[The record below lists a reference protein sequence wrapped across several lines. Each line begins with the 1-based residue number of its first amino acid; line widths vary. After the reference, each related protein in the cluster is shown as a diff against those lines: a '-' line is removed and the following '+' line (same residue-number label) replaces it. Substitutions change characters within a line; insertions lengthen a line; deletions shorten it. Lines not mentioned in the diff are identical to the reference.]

1 MADTARDLLADRG
14 YRAEPIYLTDLDRVS
29 PASALAP
36 DLRPNTWQTLPYEA
50 EDLHGVLLWAGF
62 ESQSPAVTYPMDR
75 RGWHAICVGFHPT
88 TEDQGWLGQVLV
100 KLSGDD
106 TYSMLR
112 WDGPQGLDGHTRRQR
127 FEELFWRVAK
137 LDGQDLVFEQIA
149 RRVAAGDGPGTIQ
162 GDAAK
167 IAYVKLVPLSDAEAA
182 AHECDLRDASTHR
195 LFGHNDAFYP
205 YTYRT
210 TTAEQIRREVEP
222 YRETDFGRIYWEVG
236 GGDKLYYPTS
246 VGRNPADLR
255 PEGLQP
261 AGGAPAGGELSRA
274 AAQRGRSGGSR
285 ATAHPRPGHGVPRQL
300 PPGRLDLSADHD
312 GRVFHRGIFRAPSG
326 AALHRPRG
334 PASAAPVLCVSGDPG
349 VLSCRAAGGG
359 GLSR

>member
-1 MADTARDLLADRG
+1 MATTARDFLADRG

-36 DLRPNTWQTLPYEA
+36 DLRPNTWQTLPYET
-50 EDLHGVLLWAGF
+50 EDRHGVLLWAGF

-182 AHECDLRDASTHR
+182 AHERDLRDASI
-195 LFGHNDAFYP
+195 AP
-205 YTYRT
+205 
-210 TTAEQIRREVEP
+210 AVWAQRRVLSLHLP
-222 YRETDFGRIYWEVG
+222 HHDCRAD
-236 GGDKLYYPTS
+236 
-246 VGRNPADLR
+246 PAR
-255 PEGLQP
+255 
-261 AGGAPAGGELSRA
+261 GGALPGDGLWAYLLGGWRRRQALLPHHRWS
-274 AAQRGRSGGSR
+274 QSG
-285 ATAHPRPGHGVPRQL
+285 
-300 PPGRLDLSADHD
+300 
-312 GRVFHRGIFRAPSG
+312 
-326 AALHRPRG
+326 
-334 PASAAPVLCVSGDPG
+334 
-349 VLSCRAAGGG
+349 
-359 GLSR
+359 